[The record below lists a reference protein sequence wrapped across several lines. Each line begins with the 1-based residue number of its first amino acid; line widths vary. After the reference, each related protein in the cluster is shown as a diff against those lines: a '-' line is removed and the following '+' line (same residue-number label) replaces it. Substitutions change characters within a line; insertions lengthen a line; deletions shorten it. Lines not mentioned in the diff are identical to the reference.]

1 MRQYEPVSLLVVG
14 DTRQDREALLKILS
28 DCSLRALSLGTSAQ
42 LAAVPVDSPPGLVL
56 TEYRVPDA
64 SWLGVME
71 AARRRWPHVQTVVW
85 SRFADEQ
92 MWSEVVCLGGFDV
105 LPVPFDGD
113 ETLRVIAAAMR
124 EARLKERHLGELREL
139 QAVSPDCCEATDV
152 KPAGSL
158 IEFSSSAPRVPIPPR
173 PPVAC
178 L

>member
-14 DTRQDREALLKILS
+14 TSRPDRDDLLKILS
-28 DCSLRALSLGTSAQ
+28 DCSLQALSLESSANV
-42 LAAVPVDSPPGLVL
+42 AAVPVDSPPGLVL

-71 AARRRWPHVQTVVW
+71 AARRRWPHVQTLVW
-85 SRFADEQ
+85 SRLADEQ

-139 QAVSPDCCEATDV
+139 QAVSPDFRQVTDI
-152 KPAGSL
+152 KAASQR
-158 IEFSSSAPRVPIPPR
+158 AY
-173 PPVAC
+173 
-178 L
+178 